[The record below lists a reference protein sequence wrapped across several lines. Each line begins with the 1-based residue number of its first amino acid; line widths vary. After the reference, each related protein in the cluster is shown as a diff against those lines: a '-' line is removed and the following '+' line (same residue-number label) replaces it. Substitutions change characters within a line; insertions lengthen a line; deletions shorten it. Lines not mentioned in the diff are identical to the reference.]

1 MLTKDAIEEILES
14 RENLT
19 EYVTASMIQA
29 ISIGVDKVK
38 APDASPNAVAALIEA
53 LRKAR
58 GDLTGDVAQAN
69 MPQMMVN
76 IQFSGQGQPQCITTQ
91 PAKSVIEGTP
101 PSALSELENVDE
113 QSDD

>member
-38 APDASPNAVAALIEA
+38 SPDATPNSVAALIEA

-58 GDLTGDVAQAN
+58 GDLTGDIAQTN
-69 MPQMMVN
+69 MPKMTVS
-76 IQFSGQGQPQCITTQ
+76 IEFSGQGQPQHVTAQ
-91 PAKSVIEGTP
+91 ARD
-101 PSALSELENVDE
+101 PSSKVNHRRH
-113 QSDD
+113 